1 MASSGFSWT
10 LLAQALGGIGVFLL
24 GMLVM
29 TEGLKS
35 LAGASVNRWLLR
47 ATRSHWSGALSG
59 ALGTALLQSSSATT
73 VAAVGFV
80 GAGLLDF
87 SQALGIIFGAN
98 LGTTI
103 TGWMV
108 ALFGFKLQLGL
119 LAMPMVFIGVMLRLF
134 ARGRW
139 QQTGHAMAGF
149 ALIFIGIDLLQ
160 QAMAGYG
167 PLFDP
172 ADFPPDSWMTR
183 LELLGIGILVTLV
196 TQSSSAGVAATLT
209 ALHTGSIEFAQA
221 AALVI
226 GMDVG
231 TTATAALATI
241 GGSVGARRTGLS
253 HVIFNLLT
261 AIGALIWIDIYNRLL
276 ASSFPTAIADD
287 PEIALVGFHSSFNLL
302 GVLLVLPFSRQ
313 FARWIERLIPESASA
328 VERALDRAL
337 LKEPQAALDAA
348 SQVLR
353 QLLDQLLDCVDDLLE
368 LDRPPEKGDIERWA
382 HSLGRL
388 QAFLDDIHIPDPRQ
402 PGQQRLTALL
412 HAADHLQR
420 LFDRCAEDARRARVA
435 RRSPILAEAERALD
449 EAIEQLQQA
458 MEEGDW
464 TRMETLARELY
475 QGVEGRSDAL
485 RDALYLDVAAGEL
498 DLDEARDQAEA
509 LRWLQR
515 VSRHLYRIAHYLA
528 QRAA

>member
-1 MASSGFSWT
+1 MAGFSWT
-10 LLAQALGGIGVFLL
+10 VAGQVLGGVGVFLL

-35 LAGASVNRWLLR
+35 LAGARVNRWLVE
-47 ATRSHWSGALSG
+47 ATRSHWSGALTG

-80 GAGLLDF
+80 GAGLLEF

-108 ALFGFKLQLGL
+108 ALFGFKLKLGL
-119 LAMPMVFIGVMLRLF
+119 LAMPLVFVGVMLRLF
-134 ARGRW
+134 GPGRW
-139 QQTGHAMAGF
+139 SRIGHALAGF

-172 ADFPPDSWMTR
+172 RDFPPDSWWTR
-183 LELLGIGILVTLV
+183 LRLVGIGILVTLI
-196 TQSSSAGVAATLT
+196 TQSSSAGVAATLV
-209 ALHTGSIEFAQA
+209 ALNAGSIEFGQA

-241 GGSVGARRTGLS
+241 GGSIGARRTGLS
-253 HVIFNLLT
+253 HVVYNLLT
-261 AIGALIWIDIYNRLL
+261 ALGALLWIDLYSRGL
-276 ASSFPTAIADD
+276 ADWLPQAIEQN
-287 PEIALVGFHSSFNLL
+287 PEIALVGFHSSFNAL

-313 FARWIERLIPESASA
+313 FAGWIERLIPESPSR
-328 VERALDRAL
+328 VERELDAAL
-337 LKEPQAALDAA
+337 LKEPQAALEAA
-348 SQVLR
+348 AQVLKR
-353 QLLDQLLDCVDDLLE
+353 LFSELLDCVDDLLE
-368 LDRPPEKGDIERWA
+368 HGESDELRQTRWKPD
-382 HSLGRL
+382 L
-388 QAFLDDIHIPDPRQ
+388 QQLQEFLDAIHISDPQQ
-402 PGQQRLTALL
+402 PGQKRLTALL

-420 LFDRCAEDARRARVA
+420 LHDRCSEDADRASHLQH
-435 RRSPILAEAERALD
+435 SPILFEAGRALD
-449 EAIEQLQQA
+449 EGIEELLEALDRGDAGQLA
-458 MEEGDW
+458 
-464 TRMETLARELY
+464 ARAESLSR
-475 QGVEGRSDAL
+475 GIESVSDAL
-485 RDALYLDVAAGEL
+485 RDALYLDVAEGEL
-498 DLDEARDQAEA
+498 TVEAATRQAEA

-515 VSRHLYRIAHYLA
+515 VSRHIWRIAHYLA
-528 QRAA
+528 I